1 MAFCMSFWFYARFH
15 HGVAQWPH
23 EWPMA
28 ISSARTEGYPEVF
41 CINPQR
47 CAQQM
52 AHIDIETRQQA
63 TATEKEGSMEGMME
77 GSS

>member
-1 MAFCMSFWFYARFH
+1 
-15 HGVAQWPH
+15 
-23 EWPMA
+23 MA